1 MRVTYSLLI
10 VCVHFKILNVLSF
23 YPSVAFLVK
32 IMENLVKELQT
43 FLLFFMFLIS
53 MYAMSFLALDLVYN
67 NGDVPDPRGDYIGL
81 GGIWGATFMNT
92 FRVAVG
98 DFDISTYKNLPSP

>member
-67 NGDVPDPRGDYIGL
+67 NGDVPDPRGDYIG
-81 GGIWGATFMNT
+81 GIWGATFMNT